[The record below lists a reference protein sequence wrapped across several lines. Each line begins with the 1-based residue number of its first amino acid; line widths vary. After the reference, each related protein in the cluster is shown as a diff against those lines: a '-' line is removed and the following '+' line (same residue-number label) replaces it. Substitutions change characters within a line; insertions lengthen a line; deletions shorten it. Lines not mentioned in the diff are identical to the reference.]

1 MFERLIAFQASHQ
14 PDRLAIE
21 SAWDRFTYRQMADDI
36 RRCAAWVAELDLP
49 WGSRALIAVPH
60 PYLHWVLT
68 FGLETAGVITAAASP
83 VRGVTD
89 DLILIGAHVLFAR
102 DVPDNALGLPVHRI
116 DQAWLDGLQRY
127 SPTWAGDRPRRGE
140 DGFRIVVTSGTT
152 GDAKKILLTRA
163 MMDRRVAET
172 AVTQVFAPARSPRG
186 ISDIGVGSLAG
197 IQLAFLCWTRAGTLC
212 SHDPR
217 GTWDKTLSD
226 LAIDFMVTS
235 PFHLQMLLH
244 NLPEDYPPNPELIV
258 GVAGGSLSRPLALAC
273 KRRLSPYIIITY
285 GATETGSV
293 AVGHIDSL
301 EGAEDSSGFLNPWA
315 TVEVL
320 GDDGQ
325 AVAPG
330 KIGEIRIGGDQVV
343 PGYLDDPAGTAEM
356 FKDGWFYPRDL
367 GLMTAAGR
375 LQVLGRVDDIMNIGG
390 AKVVASRLETLVLRV
405 PGVLD
410 AAAFAAPDDQGLDAP
425 HVAYVCDGEIDTG
438 PLEAIFTE
446 NLKRPPRLIR
456 LDSIP
461 RNLLGKIQRNM
472 LREQVVAA
480 AGKEARP

>member
-1 MFERLIAFQASHQ
+1 MFERLIAFQAAHQ
-14 PDRLAIE
+14 PDGLAIA

-36 RRCAAWVAELDLP
+36 ARCCAWVAELNLA

-68 FGLETAGVITAAASP
+68 FGLESAGVITAATSP
-83 VRGVTD
+83 IRGLTD
-89 DLILIGAHVLFAR
+89 DLILVGAHMLFAR
-102 DVPDNALGLPVHRI
+102 DPPENALGLPVYRI
-116 DQAWLDGLQRY
+116 DQAWLDGLQAY

-140 DGFRIVVTSGTT
+140 DGFRIVMTSGTT
-152 GDAKKILLTRA
+152 GEVKKLLLTRG

-217 GTWDKTLSD
+217 GTWAQTLKD

-235 PFHLQMLLH
+235 PYHLQVLLRS
-244 NLPEDYPPNPELIV
+244 LPEDYEPDPELIV
-258 GVAGGSLSRPLALAC
+258 GVAGGSLSKPLALEC

-293 AVGHIDSL
+293 TVGHIDSL
-301 EGAEDSSGFLNPWA
+301 EGAEDSAGYLNPWA

-320 GDDGQ
+320 DEAGQ
-325 AVAPG
+325 VLPPG
-330 KIGEIRIGGDQVV
+330 QVGQLRIGGDQVV
-343 PGYLDDPAGTAEM
+343 AGYLDDPAGTAQY

-367 GLMTAAGR
+367 GVVSASGR
-375 LQVLGRVDDIMNIGG
+375 LQVLGRVDDLMNVGG
-390 AKVVASRLETLVLRV
+390 AKVVAARLETMALKVA
-405 PGVLD
+405 GVLD
-410 AAAFAAPDDQGLDAP
+410 AAAFTAPDDQGVDAP
-425 HVAYVCDGEIDTG
+425 NIAYVCEGEIDTA
-438 PLEAIFTE
+438 PLEAIFT
-446 NLKRPPRLIR
+446 NVLKRPTRLMR
-456 LDSIP
+456 LDAIP
-461 RNLLGKIQRNM
+461 RNPLGKIQRNL
-472 LREQVVAA
+472 LRDLAA
-480 AGKEARP
+480 AAAV